1 MKKVGP
7 SQINLQVSFIKQG
20 KSYIAYAPALDLSTS
35 GKTLKEAQK
44 RFEEAADIF
53 IEETVENNCL
63 EKVLLELGWQKL
75 KTKWEAPQILKQE
88 SLDFNVPLLAA

>member
-1 MKKVGP
+1 MKKFRP
-7 SQINLQVSFIKQG
+7 SQINLQVDFIKQG
-20 KSYIAYAPALDLSTS
+20 KSYVAYSPAFDLSTS

-63 EKVLLELGWQKL
+63 EKVLTELGWQKL
-75 KTKWEAPQILKQE
+75 KTKWKAPQIIKQE
-88 SLDFNVPLLAA
+88 LLDFKVPIAV